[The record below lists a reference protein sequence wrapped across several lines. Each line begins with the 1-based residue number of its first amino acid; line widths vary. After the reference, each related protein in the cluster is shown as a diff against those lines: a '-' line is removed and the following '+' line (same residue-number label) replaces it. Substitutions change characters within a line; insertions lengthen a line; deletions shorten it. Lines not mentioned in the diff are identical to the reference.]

1 MKLFNATIALTAAT
15 ALGMAATSAMA
26 RTDVS
31 VDLHLGGHP
40 VPPPCG
46 PVYQQTIIAPTVQ
59 QVWVPAQYQTV
70 TENTWHDPVTQD
82 QVKQTWVPDRYEV
95 RPMQTVDQYGR
106 PITVNQQ
113 VLVEPGHWQDVHTP
127 VVVQAGYWGPETKQ
141 VLISEGH
148 WETVQAPVVY
158 AQPVVVPPPYYYGP
172 RSDVHVYYDN
182 YHHDDHYG
190 HWRH

>member
-1 MKLFNATIALTAAT
+1 MKLFNATLALTAAV
-15 ALGMAATSAMA
+15 ALGLAANSAQA

-31 VDLHLGGHP
+31 IDLRLGHP
-40 VPPPCG
+40 APPP
-46 PVYQQTIIAPTVQ
+46 PVVYQQTIIAPNVQ

-95 RPMQTVDQYGR
+95 RPVQTADQYGR

-141 VLISEGH
+141 VLVSPGH
-148 WETVQAPVVY
+148 WETVSAPVVY
-158 AQPVVVPPPYYYGP
+158 ATPVVPPPYYGP
-172 RSDVHVYYDN
+172 RRDVRIYYDR
-182 YHHDDHYG
+182 HDDHYG
-190 HWRH
+190 HWRR